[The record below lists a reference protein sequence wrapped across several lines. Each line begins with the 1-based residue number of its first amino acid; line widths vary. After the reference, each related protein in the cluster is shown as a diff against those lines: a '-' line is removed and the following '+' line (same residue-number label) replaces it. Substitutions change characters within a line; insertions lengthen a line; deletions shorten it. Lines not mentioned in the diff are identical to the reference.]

1 MPIYAVVTGA
11 WFHLPVYAVV
21 TGVWFHSPVRAVVT
35 GVCVCVR
42 VCVCVCA
49 LACLR
54 VYVQV
59 REVQSQLREIMEQQK
74 MELISCGTEWDI
86 IRKCICSAYFHQA
99 ARLKV
104 RPPDARRCFRLP
116 SVDTCKGQGY

>member
-1 MPIYAVVTGA
+1 MPT
-11 WFHLPVYAVV
+11 WHM
-21 TGVWFHSPVRAVVT
+21 
-35 GVCVCVR
+35 CVCVYVR
-42 VCVCVCA
+42 GC
-49 LACLR
+49 
-54 VYVQV
+54 VQV

-104 RPPDARRCFRLP
+104 RPPDARQCFRLP
-116 SVDTCKGQGY
+116 SGDMQGTGVLGHRADGEDV

>member
-1 MPIYAVVTGA
+1 M
-11 WFHLPVYAVV
+11 
-21 TGVWFHSPVRAVVT
+21 
-35 GVCVCVR
+35 CVR